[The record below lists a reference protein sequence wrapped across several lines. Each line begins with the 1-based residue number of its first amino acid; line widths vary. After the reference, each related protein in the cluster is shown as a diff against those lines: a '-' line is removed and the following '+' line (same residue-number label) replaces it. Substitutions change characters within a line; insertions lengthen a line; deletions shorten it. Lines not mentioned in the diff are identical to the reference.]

1 VAEALDGETLML
13 GPVPAWRL
21 PVHQGGPAPGID
33 APRVVRGDE
42 SVVRGDES
50 VVRGDESVVR
60 GDEASVRRGVAPST
74 ARARRD
80 VVVALFPRGHRPPR
94 DDDPTRA
101 EDGPPEAAGAEPAR
115 FGWFR
120 AAR

>member
-1 VAEALDGETLML
+1 MGEALDGETLML

-21 PVHQGGPAPGID
+21 PVHQGAPAPGID
-33 APRVVRGDE
+33 APRTARGDE
-42 SVVRGDES
+42 VC
-50 VVRGDESVVR
+50 
-60 GDEASVRRGVAPST
+60 VRRVGAPSA
-74 ARARRD
+74 ARARGE
-80 VVVALFPRGHRPPR
+80 VVAALFPRAGHRPTR
-94 DDDPTRA
+94 EDDPARA